1 MIFDSLK
8 NSALYYSLNP
18 RLEKAFGFIAST
30 DWEKMEPGIHEL
42 DGKDIYVNVMD
53 TELKKPADAKL
64 EIHSPSRVMEE
75 KADMTWAGYIKETE
89 ALQPDVAEAMSGMAG
104 AGVEAFSAEEIQ
116 AVGIAP
122 QLMAYLASYQAGNAI
137 SAESGEGG
145 GGGSIVIYFEP
156 QYDLAGVTNAA
167 ELEAIL
173 AAHDEDMRELILEVL
188 QEAGV
193 DAARRAYT

>member
-1 MIFDSLK
+1 
-8 NSALYYSLNP
+8 
-18 RLEKAFGFIAST
+18 
-30 DWEKMEPGIHEL
+30 
-42 DGKDIYVNVMD
+42 
-53 TELKKPADAKL
+53 
-64 EIHSPSRVMEE
+64 MEE
-75 KADMTWAGYIKETE
+75 KADMTWAGYIQETE

-122 QLMAYLASYQAGNAI
+122 QLMAYLASYQASNAI
-137 SAESGEGG
+137 SAESGAGG

>member
-1 MIFDSLK
+1 MIRVNLSKL
-8 NSALYYSLNP
+8 LGE
-18 RLEKAFGFIAST
+18 R
-30 DWEKMEPGIHEL
+30 KMKQADLARITGIR
-42 DGKDIYVNVMD
+42 
-53 TELKKPADAKL
+53 PA
-64 EIHSPSRVMEE
+64 
-75 KADMTWAGYIKETE
+75 T
-89 ALQPDVAEAMSGMAG
+89 
-104 AGVEAFSAEEIQ
+104 IQ
-116 AVGIAP
+116 A
-122 QLMAYLASYQAGNAI
+122 SNAI
-137 SAESGEGG
+137 SAESGAGG